1 MGNGDGLADG
11 VRESEAESVDGG
23 EALALGASDALPVA
37 DVDGACEP
45 DAVEVEV
52 GEREVDGVADGDNDA
67 DGVCE
72 PDAVE
77 VEVGECE
84 VDGVLDG
91 DNDADAVAL
100 GVGVAEALA
109 TAPHTTE
116 SPEHVVARLE
126 ALQRWFDGWNRHVS
140 GWQHWP
146 SSHSS
151 PGAVTLPP
159 PQPAMQGTI
168 NSRNVRPSRGE
179 AQLRE

>member
-11 VRESEAESVDGG
+11 VRESEAEGADDGD
-23 EALALGASDALPVA
+23 ALAVGASDALPVA
-37 DVDGACEP
+37 DVD
-45 DAVEVEV
+45 V
-52 GEREVDGVADGDNDA
+52 
-67 DGVCE
+67 VCE

-116 SPEHVVARLE
+116 SPEHAVARLE
-126 ALQRWFDGWNRHVS
+126 ALQRWLAGWNRHVS

-159 PQPAMQGTI
+159 PQPATQGTI
-168 NSRNVRPSRGE
+168 NSRKVRFSRGE
-179 AQLRE
+179 LQSRE

>member
-37 DVDGACEP
+37 DVDGA
-45 DAVEVEV
+45 
-52 GEREVDGVADGDNDA
+52 
-67 DGVCE
+67 CE